1 MAPSSFDVKT
11 PEESSGFLL
20 WQVTTLWQRDIKSA
34 LESFELN
41 HSSFVILASLLWF
54 QEHDVEVTQTTIIE
68 HTKLD
73 KMVVSKSLKQLQQKE
88 LLNRVEHKT
97 DTRAKMIILNQS
109 GEKLAKK
116 ALKIVEEVDKSFFS
130 KLDESEQ
137 KNLNKM
143 FIKLK
148 N

>member
-1 MAPSSFDVKT
+1 MALSSFDVKT

-109 GEKLAKK
+109 GEELAKK
-116 ALKIVEEVDKSFFS
+116 ALKAVEEVDKSFFS
-130 KLDESEQ
+130 KLDESER
-137 KNLNKM
+137 KYLNGM
-143 FIKLK
+143 FVKLK